1 MNPSLRVTR
10 LPERVAEPL
19 KTLIK
24 TITGRG
30 TSGLDVL
37 RRISFD
43 PRVLKSFGENLP
55 RRAVSSC
62 AGPTYP

>member
-1 MNPSLRVTR
+1 VTR

-37 RRISFD
+37 RRISFALTS
-43 PRVLKSFGENLP
+43 PILFNK
-55 RRAVSSC
+55 
-62 AGPTYP
+62 TYPGALPQAV